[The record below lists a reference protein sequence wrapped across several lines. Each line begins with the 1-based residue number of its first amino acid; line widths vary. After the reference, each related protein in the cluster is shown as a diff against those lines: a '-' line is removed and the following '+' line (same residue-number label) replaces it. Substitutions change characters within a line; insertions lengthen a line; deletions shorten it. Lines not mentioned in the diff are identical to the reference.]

1 MPMNVTNSLS
11 GKRWVTSHGDARTA
25 SALMQRFGV
34 PDIVG
39 QVMAARGITIE
50 NAPDFLEPTLR
61 NLLPDPFHL
70 KDMEKACTRMAKA
83 LMAGEKCVVF
93 GDYDVDGA
101 TSSAL
106 ILRYAAALGKKVDV
120 YIPDRLA
127 EGYGPNVKAMQM
139 LAASGNKLILTVD
152 CGITAHEP
160 IKTAMEAGADVI
172 VLDHHVAEPALP
184 AAYAV
189 VNPNRLDETSPHRN
203 LAAVGVT
210 FLFLVGLHKT
220 LRAEGYFQGKPEPDL
235 MAELDL
241 VALGTVADMVGLTG
255 INRAFVRQGLRVMGQ
270 TRNTGLQAL
279 LRVAGASGPP
289 DTYTAGFLLGPRVNA
304 GGRVGKSDLGVR
316 LLGLA
321 APADAE
327 KLAQDLNT
335 LNEERKAIEQLALDQ
350 AFAAIGHEETSCVL
364 AQSDTWHPGVIGLIA
379 SRLKDRYNRPS
390 FVTSFMSGVG
400 KGSCRSVKGVDI
412 GTCVIAARQEGLLV
426 NGGGHAMAA
435 GYTVARDAYPAFAN
449 FMEKRMAQTLA
460 ETPLEPTLV
469 LDGVLSVGGVNAELA
484 EQLQQLAPFGMGNPE
499 PRFAVLEAILVR
511 AEPVGK
517 NHLRLLLK
525 DDAGNFL
532 TAMAWRALDN
542 HLGAALMGLE
552 KGARIHVA
560 GHIRLNSYA
569 MRTQAQLIVD
579 DAALA

>member
-1 MPMNVTNSLS
+1 MNVTNSLS
-11 GKRWVTSHGDARTA
+11 GKRWIISQGDARTA
-25 SALMQRFGV
+25 TALMQRFGV
-34 PDIVG
+34 PDCVG
-39 QVMAARGITIE
+39 QIMAARGIMLD

-70 KDMEKACTRMAKA
+70 KDMEKACARMAKA
-83 LMAGEKCVVF
+83 LMENEKICVF

-106 ILRYAAALGKKVDV
+106 LLRYAAALGKKIDV
-120 YIPDRLA
+120 YIPDRLS

-139 LAASGNKLILTVD
+139 LAASGTKLIITVD

-160 IKTAMEAGADVI
+160 IKEASEAGADVI

-184 AAYAV
+184 PACAV

-220 LRAEGYFQGKPEPDL
+220 LRAQNYFSGKLEPDL

-241 VALGTVADMVGLTG
+241 VALGTVADMVALTG
-255 INRAFVRQGLRVMGQ
+255 INRAFVKQGLRVMGQ

-279 LRVAGASGPP
+279 LRVAGSSGPC

-316 LLGLA
+316 LLSLA
-321 APADAE
+321 TEAEAE
-327 KLAQDLNT
+327 KLSQQLNA
-335 LNEERKAIEQLALDQ
+335 LNEERKTIEQFALDE
-350 AFAAIGHEETSCVL
+350 AFAAIGHEESACVL

-435 GYTVARDAYPAFAN
+435 GYTVSRETYPAFAD
-449 FMEKRMAQTLA
+449 FMEKRIAQTLE

-469 LDGVLSVGGVNAELA
+469 LDGVLSVGGVTVELA

-499 PRFAVLEAILVR
+499 PRFGVMEAVLVR

-517 NHLRLLLK
+517 NHLRLSLK

-542 HLGAALMGLE
+542 ALGATLIGLE
-552 KGARIHVA
+552 KGTRLHVA

-579 DAALA
+579 DVALA